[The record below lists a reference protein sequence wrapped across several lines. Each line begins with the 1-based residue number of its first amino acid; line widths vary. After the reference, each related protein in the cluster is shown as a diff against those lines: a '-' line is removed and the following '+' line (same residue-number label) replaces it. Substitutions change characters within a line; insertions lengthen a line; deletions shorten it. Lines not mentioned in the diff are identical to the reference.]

1 MVLTSLFRSEVCR
14 SVRDVYKRQPLNSEG
29 ERMSG
34 KFDCLNDA
42 VRGTGADTDV
52 SPGCFDRLMVETVH
66 KMCIRDSDYTMRQVL
81 NLYLKAWECGVK
93 TVYYVRSKSLEVEEC
108 ESCSS

>member
-1 MVLTSLFRSEVCR
+1 MCNKFMEKRTHFRR
-14 SVRDVYKRQPLNSEG
+14 GAIHALGMPLNSEG

-42 VRGTGADTDV
+42 VRGPGADTDV

-66 KMCIRDSDYTMRQVL
+66 INARAYKL
-81 NLYLKAWECGVK
+81 FEL
-93 TVYYVRSKSLEVEEC
+93 
-108 ESCSS
+108 

>member
-1 MVLTSLFRSEVCR
+1 
-14 SVRDVYKRQPLNSEG
+14 
-29 ERMSG
+29 MSG

-66 KMCIRDSDYTMRQVL
+66 INARAYKLFELLATFDFDAVADISSG
-81 NLYLKAWECGVK
+81 CGLLCV
-93 TVYYVRSKSLEVEEC
+93 VERRLWDKGKILPD
-108 ESCSS
+108 CSAAGNI